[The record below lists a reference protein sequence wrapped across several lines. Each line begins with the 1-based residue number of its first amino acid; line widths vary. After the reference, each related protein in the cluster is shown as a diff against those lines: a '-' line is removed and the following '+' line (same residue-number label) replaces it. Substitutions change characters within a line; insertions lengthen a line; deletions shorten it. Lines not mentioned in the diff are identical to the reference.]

1 MTRLTIY
8 PDDAPH
14 APERTTG
21 DHATVAA
28 WLAEAGVSFERWN
41 AGADLPPGTDP
52 DAVRAACAGP
62 IAALMARNG
71 FQSMDVIGIA
81 PDAPAAAE
89 MRTRFRAEHT
99 HDEDEA
105 RYFVEGGA
113 CFFLHIGR
121 RVYAVACS
129 RGDMLSVPA
138 LTPHWLDIGARPRFT
153 AMRFFTRADG
163 WVAAY
168 TGSAIADGFPEYYQD
183 S

>member
-1 MTRLTIY
+1 MARLTIY

-14 APERTTG
+14 APERSST

-28 WLAEAGVSFERWN
+28 WLAEAGVVFERWD
-41 AGADLPPGTDP
+41 AGADLPAGSDA
-52 DAVRAACAGP
+52 DAVRAACAAP
-62 IAALMARNG
+62 IAALMERNG
-71 FQSMDVIGIA
+71 YQSMDIIGIT
-81 PDAPAAAE
+81 PDAANAAE

-105 RYFVEGGA
+105 RYFLDGGA
-113 CFFLHIGR
+113 CFFLHIGA
-121 RVYAVACS
+121 RVYAVECA

-138 LTPHWLDIGARPRFT
+138 LTPHWLDIGARPQFT

-168 TGSAIADGFPEYYQD
+168 TGNPIAMDFPEYCP
-183 S
+183 

>member
-1 MTRLTIY
+1 MARLTIY

-14 APERTTG
+14 APERSTA

-28 WLAEAGVSFERWN
+28 WLAEAGVAFERWD
-41 AGADLPPGTDP
+41 AGAHLPAGSDAGT
-52 DAVRAACAGP
+52 VRAACAGP
-62 IAALMARNG
+62 IAALMERSG
-71 FQSMDVIGIA
+71 YHSMDIVGIT
-81 PDAPAAAE
+81 PDSASAAE
-89 MRTRFRAEHT
+89 MRARFLAEHT

-113 CFFLHIGR
+113 CFFLHIGP
-121 RVYAVACS
+121 RVYAVECT

-138 LTPHWLDIGARPRFT
+138 LTPHWLDIGARPHFT

-168 TGSAIADGFPEYYQD
+168 TGSPIARSFPEYCP
-183 S
+183 